1 MKTFNLLVLLSII
14 TSIQLHAQAVISGMV
29 KDADTGEEIIG
40 ASVIIKGT
48 TKGASSDIY
57 GKFSFQVESGTH
69 EIIASFIGYKAS
81 SKTVSI
87 NANGN
92 AEVIFNL
99 AIDAQELEA
108 VEIVG
113 KANKE
118 SAQALMVERKNADI
132 MIESIGA
139 EEMSVKGVSDV
150 EGAMTKM
157 TGVAK
162 VRGKGLYVRGL
173 GDRYNIATMNGL
185 PVPSTNP
192 DLKVIPLSIFPTD
205 LVKNIGVSKTATPE
219 LYGDFAGANID
230 ITLKDYPD
238 DAFFTIGI
246 SGAYNTLASFN
257 DFKTHKD
264 GQYEAFGFNGDA
276 RQRPEGGVPTITP
289 NGEPGNFNTSWSP
302 TTINAPMNLGLNAS
316 GGKSWNI
323 GDESVF
329 GIIGSLAHSNKYE
342 YRDGRFAAYNAQAT
356 PYVDYDREE
365 WIYSTN
371 TSALL
376 NFTFELNSRH
386 KFKLNNI
393 VVNESF
399 NSVDENYGYNN
410 DLDTETL
417 FARRNTYLQNTIF
430 VNQFSGDHKFMEND
444 RLNFTWGVS
453 RTETISQEPDRR
465 QLLFSGRSVD
475 GKEVNLFSRNAFD
488 NHRYW
493 GEMNEVEYAA
503 RTDVS
508 IGLGAF
514 NTNNDNF
521 RSTLRFGYQM
531 KSKTRD
537 FEWFQTN
544 IRSSSAVVRGINSE
558 DPNDRINEWIQN
570 ETINYSPF
578 TIPNNYFQAKMDVHS
593 FYTGYDYD
601 IMPSKLKMNVGLRTE
616 IGEQYVMYKMQ
627 GDLIADPY
635 REDSYSSV
643 EFLPSFNLKYSLDDR
658 SNMRF
663 AASKTITR
671 PGMRELIPFEYQ
683 TVVGGEAIIGNPNL
697 KNAQNYNVDLKYEIF
712 PNSGELFSVGLFG
725 KYLDNPIEKVARPS
739 AGNVYSFDNIGT
751 ATVAGI
757 EIEFEKSLG
766 SIFNNGSEAL
776 ERTTVGMNGTFMYS
790 QMTIADDIN
799 TIVTNRQRAL
809 QGASPYIL
817 NANVGYQQDWGNGD
831 INSIFTLTYTTF
843 GDRIFAA
850 GAMGAGDIYEK
861 SFGTLDLII
870 RNKIKDALSF
880 NVSAKNLLNPS
891 IERFQKFEGG
901 TTKQVSS
908 YQLGME
914 LGVGLSYTF

>member
-1 MKTFNLLVLLSII
+1 MKKFLFLIFL
-14 TSIQLHAQAVISGMV
+14 TSIGLTSWAQKGTISGTV
-29 KDADTGEEIIG
+29 LDADTGEEIIG

-48 TKGASSDIY
+48 NTGASTDIY
-57 GKFSFQVESGTH
+57 GQFSFLAEAGQK
-69 EIIASFIGYKAS
+69 EILATFIGYKTISQSLNVVAGQNHQL
-81 SKTVSI
+81 KFTL
-87 NANGN
+87 
-92 AEVIFNL
+92 EV
-99 AIDAQELEA
+99 DAQELDA
-108 VEIVG
+108 VEIVA
-113 KANKE
+113 KANTE
-118 SAQALMVERKNADI
+118 SAEALMVQRKNADV

-246 SGAYNTLASFN
+246 SGAYNTLATFN
-257 DFKTHKD
+257 EFKTHND
-264 GQYEAFGFNGDA
+264 GQYEALGFNGNA

-289 NGEPGNFNTSWSP
+289 NGEPGAYNTSWSP
-302 TTINAPMNLGLNAS
+302 TTSNAPLNIGLNAS
-316 GGKSWNI
+316 GGKSWDI

-376 NFTFELNSRH
+376 NLTFEVNNKH

-444 RLNFTWGVS
+444 RLHFTWGVS
-453 RTETISQEPDRR
+453 RTATVSQEPDRR
-465 QLLFSGRSVD
+465 QLLFSDKSVD

-514 NTNNDNF
+514 DNANDGF

-531 KSKTRD
+531 KSKNRE

-558 DPNDRINEWIQN
+558 DPNARINEWIQN
-570 ETINYSPF
+570 ETIFYSPF

-601 IMPSKLKMNVGLRTE
+601 IMPNKLKMNVGVRTE
-616 IGEQYVMYKMQ
+616 IGEQYVKYKMQ

-635 REDSYSSV
+635 REDAYESV
-643 EFLPSFNLKYSLDDR
+643 EFLPSFNLKYSLDER

-766 SIFNNGSEAL
+766 SIINNGSEAL
-776 ERTTVGMNGTFMYS
+776 RNTTIGMNGTFMYS

-809 QGASPYIL
+809 QGASPYIV
-817 NANVGYQQDWGNGD
+817 NANVGYQQDWNNGN

-861 SFGTLDLII
+861 SFGTLDLIV

-891 IERFQKFEGG
+891 IERYQKFEGG

-908 YQLGME
+908 YKLGME
-914 LGVGLSYTF
+914 LGVGISCTF

>member
-1 MKTFNLLVLLSII
+1 
-14 TSIQLHAQAVISGMV
+14 MV

-40 ASVIIKGT
+40 ASVVVKGT
-48 TKGASSDIY
+48 TTGASSDIS
-57 GKFSFQVESGTH
+57 GKFSFQIAQGTH
-69 EIIASFIGYKAS
+69 QIVASFIGYKS
-81 SKTVSI
+81 SIQTVEISS
-87 NANGN
+87 NSQK
-92 AEVIFNL
+92 ELTFHL
-99 AIDAQELEA
+99 AIDAQELDA

-118 SAQALMVERKNADI
+118 STQALMVERKNADV

-162 VRGKGLYVRGL
+162 VKGKGLYVRGL
-173 GDRYNIATMNGL
+173 GDRYNVATMNGL

-219 LYGDFAGANID
+219 LYGDFSGANID

-238 DAFFTIGI
+238 EAFFTIGI
-246 SGAYNTLASFN
+246 SGAYNTLATFN

-264 GQYEAFGFNGDA
+264 GQYESLGFNGNA

-289 NGEPGNFNTSWSP
+289 NGEPGAFNTSWSP
-302 TTINAPMNLGLNAS
+302 TSINAPINLGLNAS
-316 GGKSWNI
+316 GGKYWELGN
-323 GDESVF
+323 DKVF
-329 GIIGSLAHSNKYE
+329 GIIGSIAHSNKYE

-356 PYVDYDREE
+356 PYVDYEREE

-376 NFTFELNSRH
+376 NLSFELNDRH

-393 VVNESF
+393 IVNESF
-399 NSVDENYGYNN
+399 NAVDENYGYNN

-417 FARRNTYLQNTIF
+417 FARRNTYLQNTIY
-430 VNQFSGDHKFMEND
+430 VNQFIGDHKLMEND
-444 RLNFTWGVS
+444 RLNFSWGVS
-453 RTETISQEPDRR
+453 RSETVSQEPDRR
-465 QLLFSGRSVD
+465 QLLFSDKSID
-475 GKEVNLFSRNAFD
+475 NKEVNLFSRNAFD

-493 GEMNEVEYAA
+493 GLMNEVELAGRA
-503 RTDVS
+503 DFTL
-508 IGLGAF
+508 GLGAF
-514 NTNNDNF
+514 DAINDNY
-521 RSTLRFGYQM
+521 RSALRFGYQV
-531 KSKTRD
+531 KSKDRE

-544 IRSSSAVVRGINSE
+544 IRSNSAVVRGINSN
-558 DPNDRINEWIQN
+558 DPNDRINEWIMD
-570 ETINYSPF
+570 ETIRYSPF
-578 TIPNNYFQAKMDVHS
+578 TIPNNFFQAKMDVHS
-593 FYTGYDYD
+593 VYMGYDYD
-601 IMPSKLKMNVGLRTE
+601 IMPNKLKMNVGLRTE
-616 IGEQYVMYKMQ
+616 IGHQYVRYKMQ

-635 REDSYSSV
+635 REDTYEST
-643 EFLPSFNLKYSLDDR
+643 EFLPSFNLKYALTDL

-663 AASKTITR
+663 ALSKTITR

-697 KNAQNYNVDLKYEIF
+697 KNAQNYNFDLKYEIF

-739 AGNVYSFDNIGT
+739 AGNVYSFDNVGT

-757 EIEFEKSLG
+757 EIEFDKSIG
-766 SIFNNGSEAL
+766 SIVNNGSEAL
-776 ERTTVGMNGTFMYS
+776 QNTTVGMNATLMYS

-809 QGASPYIL
+809 QGASPYII
-817 NANVGYQQDWGNGD
+817 NANIGYKQDWSND
-831 INSIFTLTYTTF
+831 NIHSIFTLTYTTF

-861 SFGTLDLII
+861 SFGTLDLIV
-870 RNKIKDALSF
+870 RNQIKDALSF
-880 NVSAKNLLNPS
+880 NISAKNLLNPS
-891 IERFQKFEGG
+891 IERYQKFEGG

-914 LGVGLSYTF
+914 LGVGVSYTF